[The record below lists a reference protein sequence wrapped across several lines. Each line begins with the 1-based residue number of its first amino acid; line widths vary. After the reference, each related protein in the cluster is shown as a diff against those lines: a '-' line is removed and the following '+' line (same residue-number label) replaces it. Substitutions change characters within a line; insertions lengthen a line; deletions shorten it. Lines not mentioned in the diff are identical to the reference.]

1 MRKKNS
7 HSRSTDIFTEAIEK
21 GGAIQPLFDRLKE
34 LEEEKGFLRV
44 RVQSLASTDEKRMDP
59 AKISEIVAKFILN
72 FEEKFEKAPLEEKK
86 LLVKKMI
93 SEIVVDRESGVVRFY
108 VRRVP
113 AVSPEL
119 EKLYEKKRVPAGVAS
134 TQSSGGPNLTPLTD
148 YQFVYAMEY

>member
-1 MRKKNS
+1 
-7 HSRSTDIFTEAIEK
+7 
-21 GGAIQPLFDRLKE
+21 LFDRLKE

-72 FEEKFEKAPLEEKK
+72 FEEKFEKAPIEEKK

-134 TQSSGGPNLTPLTD
+134 TQSSGGTQCSAPTHVSSE
-148 YQFVYAMEY
+148 FVAVGKLGL